1 MDDKLRSSLDQLD
14 EEQTSDLLEKDIN
27 FDIDRITIDRI
38 KSSVYKK
45 VRADKKPL
53 IFSRKLMACA
63 AAVILVFCTM
73 FVIGFDNIAAAV
85 QQVIEYIP
93 GFGTVPEKIST
104 VPKDS
109 SRNMLE
115 VKVMKE
121 PAFLEVQ
128 GEKVEIYSSWLSI
141 YKDQIIVTAIL
152 RYPQS
157 VNLHGEIVIDYN
169 GEKISRDGEFS
180 LPDNEKSTEMTY
192 TYTIKNPEVLINT
205 LTFMTENSKIDIA
218 FEKSEDLSGKVISR
232 NFDGII
238 LSAIPLNQNRSKF
251 VLTSTY
257 EKDLEGVMFISSLS
271 TGLDVVIKAVDENGN
286 EYDVKKSTSQGSE
299 YYADGN
305 IKGKI
310 VSLKFNKLYQGF
322 KYENNTSLQ
331 GITFKVPQVDGKVSI
346 NKSMDNM
353 IGSINLKTIERG
365 SSTHEGV
372 CRIIFTYEMKSKI
385 ASLDIS
391 NIALYVEKNGGVMAG
406 SILEKYKDGDH
417 YVVKYEVL
425 ADDKVIDN
433 TVSITSYRGSY
444 YWNTLLLDKECI
456 LNFNN

>member
-1 MDDKLRSSLDQLD
+1 MDDKLRNSLDQLD
-14 EEQTSDLLEKDIN
+14 EEQTSDLLENDIN
-27 FDIDRITIDRI
+27 FNIDRMAIDRI

-45 VRADKKPL
+45 VRADTKPS

-63 AAVILVFCTM
+63 AALILVFSTM
-73 FVIGFDNIAAAV
+73 FALGFDDIAAAV
-85 QQVIEYIP
+85 KHVIEYIP
-93 GFGTVPEKIST
+93 GLGKVPEKIST
-104 VPKDS
+104 VPTDS

-115 VKVMKE
+115 VKVMEE

-128 GEKVEIYSSWLSI
+128 GEKIEIYSSWLSI
-141 YKDQIIVTAIL
+141 YKDQVIVTAIL

-157 VNLHGEIVIDYN
+157 VNLHGEIAIEYN
-169 GEKISRDGEFS
+169 GEKISRDGEVS
-180 LPDNEKSTEMTY
+180 LPDNEKTTEMTY
-192 TYTIKNPEVLINT
+192 IYTIKNPEVPINT
-205 LTFMTENSKIDIA
+205 LTFTTENSKVDIA
-218 FEKSEDLSGKVISR
+218 FEKSKDLSGKIISQ

-257 EKDLEGVMFISSLS
+257 DKDLDGVMFISSLS
-271 TGLDVVIKAVDENGN
+271 TGLDAVIRAVDDDGN

-299 YYADGN
+299 YYVAGN

-310 VSLKFNKLYQGF
+310 VSLKFNKLYQSF

-331 GITFKVPQVDGKVSI
+331 GVKFKVPQVDEKVSI
-346 NKSMDNM
+346 NKSLDN
-353 IGSINLKTIERG
+353 IISSINLKTVERG
-365 SSTHEGV
+365 RSTHEGI
-372 CRIIFTYEMKSKI
+372 CRLIFTYEMKSKI

-406 SILEKYKDGDH
+406 SILEKYKDGDS

-425 ADDKVIDN
+425 ADEYSAYN
-433 TVSITSYRGSY
+433 TVSITSYLGSY